1 MRAINLVSI
10 AFILILPFTIFGY
23 GLLKNPSIIT
33 LNGENEEITF
43 YSTYSGLILEAG
55 NSVTIPL
62 SITNNI
68 NETLNISF
76 SIASGPNW
84 DAKFKYKGYTLKS
97 IYLLPKETIL
107 IDFSFTA
114 PANASQGNYEYVLL
128 ASTIDGKIKKEIK
141 ILIDLKAKEVA
152 TPKTGEV
159 RLSTLYPVLEG
170 TAGSSFQFRVTL
182 SYDGSE
188 ERIFNLVA
196 NAPPGWITEIR
207 PAYETKKI
215 SSIQLSGYS
224 SRDLEISVTA
234 PEIAK
239 EGNYT
244 IRFSAYSE
252 NIGSFIDLKVVI
264 IGTYKISMQTSTGRL
279 NIGTIAGE
287 KSYLSLIITNE
298 GTANIKKITFSS
310 SKPEAWKIV
319 FDPDEV
325 SNLAPGENRE
335 VLVEI
340 ISPSNTIPGD
350 YLVTL
355 RANYEYGTKEMDI
368 RVTVSSPPL
377 WGWIGVG
384 IVIAIIAG
392 LLLIFFKFGRR

>member
-1 MRAINLVSI
+1 MKAINFISI
-10 AFILILPFTIFGY
+10 ALILILPFTIFGY
-23 GLLKNPSIIT
+23 GLLKNSMIN
-33 LNGENEEITF
+33 LNEENEEIF
-43 YSTYSGLILEAG
+43 FHSTYSGLILEAG
-55 NSVTIPL
+55 SSVTIPL
-62 SITNNI
+62 TIANNM
-68 NETLNISF
+68 NETLNIAF
-76 SIASGPNW
+76 SIVSGPKW
-84 DAKFKYKGYTLKS
+84 DAKFKYKGYVLKS
-97 IYLLPKETIL
+97 IYLLPKESIS
-107 IDFSFTA
+107 IDFSFTV
-114 PANASQGNYEYVLL
+114 PANASQGIYEYVLL
-128 ASTIDGKIKKEIK
+128 ASTIDGKIRKEIK
-141 ILIDLKAKEVA
+141 ISIDLKAKEVT
-152 TPKTGEV
+152 TPKAGEV
-159 RLSTLYPVLEG
+159 KLSTLYPVLEG
-170 TAGSSFQFRVTL
+170 TAGSTFQFRVTL

-234 PEIAK
+234 PENAK

-252 NIGSFIDLKVVI
+252 KIGNSIDLKIVI

-279 NIGTIAGE
+279 NIGNIAGE

-298 GTANIKKITFSS
+298 GTANIKRITFSS
-310 SKPEAWKIV
+310 TKPEAWKII
-319 FDPDEV
+319 FDPNEI

-335 VLVEI
+335 ISIEI
-340 ISPSNTIPGD
+340 TSPSNTIPGD
-350 YLVTL
+350 YSITL
-355 RANYEYGTKEMDI
+355 KANYEYGTKELDI
-368 RVTVSSPPL
+368 RVTVSSPPI
-377 WGWIGVG
+377 WGWIGIG

>member
-1 MRAINLVSI
+1 MRAINFISI
-10 AFILILPFTIFGY
+10 ALILILPFTIFGY
-23 GLLKNPSIIT
+23 GLLKNSTTIN
-33 LNGENEEITF
+33 LNEENEEIVF
-43 YSTYSGLILEAG
+43 HSTYSGLILEVG
-55 NSVTIPL
+55 SSVTIPL
-62 SITNNI
+62 TITNNM
-68 NETLNISF
+68 NETLNIAF
-76 SIASGPNW
+76 SIVSGPKW
-84 DAKFKYKGYTLKS
+84 DAKFKYKGYNLKS
-97 IYLLPKETIL
+97 IYLLPKESIP
-107 IDFSFTA
+107 IDFSFTV
-114 PANASQGNYEYVLL
+114 PANASQGIYEYVLL
-128 ASTIDGKIKKEIK
+128 ASTIDGKIRKEIK
-141 ILIDLKAKEVA
+141 ISIDLKAKEVV
-152 TPKTGEV
+152 TPKAGEV
-159 RLSTLYPVLEG
+159 KLSTLYPVLEG
-170 TAGSSFQFRVTL
+170 TAGSTFQFRVTL

-252 NIGSFIDLKVVI
+252 NIGNSIDLKIVI
-264 IGTYKISMQTSTGRL
+264 IGTYKISMRTSTGRL

-298 GTANIKKITFSS
+298 GTANIKRITFSS
-310 SKPEAWKIV
+310 SKPEAWKII
-319 FDPDEV
+319 FDPNEV
-325 SNLAPGENRE
+325 NNLAPGENRE
-335 VLVEI
+335 VSIEI
-340 ISPSNTIPGD
+340 ASPSNTIPGD
-350 YLVTL
+350 YSITL
-355 RANYEYGTKEMDI
+355 RANYEYGAKELDI
-368 RVTVSSPPL
+368 RVTVSSPPI
-377 WGWIGVG
+377 WGWIGIG

>member
-1 MRAINLVSI
+1 MRATNFITI
-10 AFILILPFTIFGY
+10 ALILILPFTIFGN
-23 GLLKNPSIIT
+23 GLLKNHNTII
-33 LNGENEEITF
+33 LNEENEEF
-43 YSTYSGLILEAG
+43 VFHSTYSGLILEAG
-55 NSVTIPL
+55 SSVTIPL
-62 SITNNI
+62 IVTNNM
-68 NETLNISF
+68 NGTLNIAF

-84 DAKFKYKGYTLKS
+84 DAKFKYKGYVLKS
-97 IYLLPKETIL
+97 IYLLPKETIS

-141 ILIDLKAKEVA
+141 ISIDLKAKEVVA
-152 TPKTGEV
+152 TKAGEV
-159 RLSTLYPVLEG
+159 KLSTLYPVLEG
-170 TAGSSFQFRVTL
+170 TAGSTFQFRVTL

-234 PEIAK
+234 PEITK

-252 NIGSFIDLKVVI
+252 NIGSSIDLKVVI

-287 KSYLSLIITNE
+287 KSYLSLIIKNE
-298 GTANIKKITFSS
+298 GTANIKRVTFSS
-310 SKPEAWKIV
+310 IKPEAWKIV

-325 SNLAPGENRE
+325 NNLAPGESRE
-335 VLVEI
+335 VSVEI
-340 ISPSNTIPGD
+340 ISSSNTIPGD
-350 YLVTL
+350 YSITL
-355 RANYEYGTKEMDI
+355 RANYEYGTKELDI

-377 WGWIGVG
+377 WGWIGIG

-392 LLLIFFKFGRR
+392 LLFIFFKFGRR